1 MYDRTI
7 EFCNFLRFFYWILET
22 FGQCDIFLFVFQFIN
37 KVENDGGGIVT
48 NQKGSLID
56 IKRILQ

>member
-1 MYDRTI
+1 M
-7 EFCNFLRFFYWILET
+7 
-22 FGQCDIFLFVFQFIN
+22 
-37 KVENDGGGIVT
+37 GGGIVT